1 MSGRIRTQG
10 FTLLE
15 LMLCLGVLGLLTGLT
30 LGPSMSNRLQD
41 TRLDGFVQGFTND
54 LRESRYSAVTNAQPY
69 EVRVRLSGYY
79 IYRQEGTLWKS
90 LKYVA
95 WPEGISID
103 TSYNDQD
110 VTITFSTT
118 GIYDAW
124 SNNTIHF
131 KNSRGTRRNVI
142 ISSGG
147 RIRVG

>member
-1 MSGRIRTQG
+1 MSWRIRTQG

-15 LMLCLGVLGLLTGLT
+15 LMLCLGLLGLLTGLA
-30 LGPSMSNRLQD
+30 LGPSMGNRLQD

-54 LRESRYSAVTNAQPY
+54 MREARYQAIGEARPHQVL
-69 EVRVRLSGYY
+69 VRLSGYY
-79 IYRQEGTLWKS
+79 LKHSDETQSY
-90 LKYVA
+90 KYVA
-95 WPEGISID
+95 WPQGISID
-103 TSYNDQD
+103 TSYNDQN

-118 GIYDAW
+118 GVYDAW